1 MMWRNLALEKKVVKK
16 MRTDVH
22 SYDGTGLM
30 NEADQRLWRAFVEK
44 EERTIGLPPNSSGTE
59 REDAVDTSRRA
70 HQ

>member
-30 NEADQRLWRAFVEK
+30 NEADQRLWRAFVKK
-44 EERTIGLPPNSSGTE
+44 EER
-59 REDAVDTSRRA
+59 SRR
-70 HQ
+70 HELGNHSDEEEGELEVEGDEDE